1 MKGYGLTVVK
11 GDKIEKF
18 GVEVIGVVPH
28 STPARSSILVR
39 VSGLGLEESGI
50 VAGMSGSPV
59 FFDGKLAGAV
69 ASAWGFSKQ
78 PIGSVTPIESMLT
91 IDSGDRPAGAPIP
104 PPPDQ
109 RTPAKNATSFGAS
122 ALLEDVVHALAL
134 NEDDRL
140 GRLREL
146 FASMVPSLP
155 RGGDSLLAPTS
166 AGFPAE
172 SLARFADQLSR
183 VGLENVAQ
191 APTITGG
198 PPPEAANEPPKPLT
212 YGSSITALLV
222 DGDLRLGVTGT
233 VTSVLDGGRFVG
245 FGHPFLGFGDLE
257 LPVAEA
263 KIVSVLP
270 NMYQSFKIGYALK
283 PAFRLTKDKDTG
295 VAGRTDRSAPMIPV
309 HFRLETD
316 GGPTKTLT
324 WAIAP
329 HPKLLPILLALSAD
343 AALTVSDPT
352 PRERTLRYKL
362 SLTTQAGNIA
372 YEDESTGARARDL
385 ALLTASTLAGAVAEN
400 EFEDPKL
407 SSIDLSFVSAKGEK
421 RLKLL
426 SAALVSRK
434 VAPGEDVVATLRL
447 ADRRGGDTT
456 RVVKMRVP
464 SEVPNG
470 HATLLLSD
478 GSTASTTR
486 FALEPVE
493 PRSLKDLGRFIGRL
507 VPSDR
512 LFAALIVPAR
522 GATTGSDTITSL
534 PPTAAALLATGDPSD
549 SLGSRLVAEEVQE
562 VGSPLSGS
570 IRLEFDVER
579 PRS

>member
-11 GDKIEKF
+11 GDRIERF

-28 STPARSSILVR
+28 SSPARSSILIR

-59 FFDGKLAGAV
+59 FLDGRLAGAV

-91 IDSGDRPAGAPIP
+91 IDSPYSPAGAPPAIEGVP
-104 PPPDQ
+104 P
-109 RTPAKNATSFGAS
+109 RRAS
-122 ALLEDVVHALAL
+122 ANLDSVTKALTLGEDERLA
-134 NEDDRL
+134 
-140 GRLREL
+140 RLREI
-146 FASMVPSLP
+146 FASMLP
-155 RGGDSLLAPTS
+155 ALPGSSSLLAPVSTGIPS
-166 AGFPAE
+166 E
-172 SLARFADQLSR
+172 SLARFADSLAR
-183 VGLENVAQ
+183 LGLENAAQ

-198 PPPEAANEPPKPLT
+198 PPPEAASEPPRPLT
-212 YGSSITALLV
+212 YGSSITALLI

-263 KIVSVLP
+263 RIVSVLP
-270 NMYQSFKIGYALK
+270 SLYQSFKIGYAGK
-283 PAFRLTKDKDTG
+283 PAYRLTKDKDTG
-295 VAGRTDRSAPMIPV
+295 VAGRTDGTAPMIPV
-309 HFRLETD
+309 RFRLETD
-316 GGPTKTLT
+316 GGPPKTLT
-324 WAIAP
+324 WSIAP

-352 PRERTLRYKL
+352 PRERTLRYRMALK
-362 SLTTQAGNIA
+362 TRAGEIA

-407 SSIDLSFVSAKGEK
+407 SAIELSFVSAKGEK

-426 SAALVSRK
+426 SAALLSRR

-447 ADRRGGDTT
+447 ADRRGGETT
-456 RVVKMRVP
+456 RVVRMRVP
-464 SEVPNG
+464 NEMQNG
-470 HATLLLSD
+470 RATLLISD

-486 FALEPVE
+486 YALEPIE
-493 PRSLKDLGRFIGRL
+493 PRSLKDLGRFIERL

-512 LFAALIVPAR
+512 LFAALIVPAH
-522 GATTGSDTITSL
+522 GATTGSDTISSL
-534 PPTAAALLATGDPSD
+534 PPTAAALLGSGPDPSD
-549 SLGSRLVAEEVQE
+549 ALGSRLVAEEVLQ